1 MTFAPDAKPTPGGHV
16 PSLAASLMISQNG
29 KPKPR
34 QSRQYLYF
42 IHLHPIFRLPSF
54 QGRPISLSV
63 PQCGGFEW
71 AAAFLVWLWAAIDI
85 GHLHMAA
92 SEREVERIPSQ
103 KGAAEEYT
111 IGGFCCL
118 KPVETSERME
128 TLLLSPSCAKM
139 CQGRKGVNLMLYS
152 EICEIY
158 QERFKLFPKT
168 TQSSVPD
175 ANCCTARAAWSN
187 VSSTRSPPSVGLTLA
202 RWKGWCGYSGIPAPF
217 LTANCQWQWWD
228 MGICNLR
235 SLQVCSYGSKN
246 ISLGPN
252 VLIICSV
259 MPLGHWSLG
268 IWHILIYMI
277 AAMVKDVLI
286 WPASVQEDPA
296 SMQAVQYPSEPSP
309 QQHPASHWKCCD
321 LKWLYDRSHFCC
333 YLITGVETP
342 FPFSNVS
349 TIFHLIFWCDPL
361 GPASKEKSGGAIADG
376 RANSRLAC
384 PVARSIR
391 KPRTAAKSAIKGRGS
406 ALRPKTKPKASWG
419 KMWPA
424 WHSRGWWYYKY
435 IYTVYIYNYI

>member
-1 MTFAPDAKPTPGGHV
+1 MWDLSGK
-16 PSLAASLMISQNG
+16 IS
-29 KPKPR
+29 
-34 QSRQYLYF
+34 
-42 IHLHPIFRLPSF
+42 
-54 QGRPISLSV
+54 
-63 PQCGGFEW
+63 
-71 AAAFLVWLWAAIDI
+71 A
-85 GHLHMAA
+85 
-92 SEREVERIPSQ
+92 
-103 KGAAEEYT
+103 
-111 IGGFCCL
+111 
-118 KPVETSERME
+118 
-128 TLLLSPSCAKM
+128 
-139 CQGRKGVNLMLYS
+139 
-152 EICEIY
+152 
-158 QERFKLFPKT
+158 FPKT

-235 SLQVCSYGSKN
+235 SPQVCSYGSKN

-259 MPLGHWSLG
+259 MPLVSDIFWS
-268 IWHILIYMI
+268 IWLQPWWRMYWSDQLLCRRIQHQCKRFSIL
-277 AAMVKDVLI
+277 
-286 WPASVQEDPA
+286 Q
-296 SMQAVQYPSEPSP
+296 
-309 QQHPASHWKCCD
+309 SHHRSNILRHTGNVARYNIIMLM
-321 LKWLYDRSHFCC
+321 LKWSKVIVRQKPFLLLSDYWGWD
-333 YLITGVETP
+333 P

-349 TIFHLIFWCDPL
+349 TIFHLILWCDPL
-361 GPASKEKSGGAIADG
+361 GPASKENSGGAIADG

-424 WHSRGWWYYKY
+424 WHSRGWWYYLY
-435 IYTVYIYNYI
+435 IYILIDRLIDWMNEWLIVSHNWWCGDVTGM